1 MALVGGDD
9 IQVHQDNNDHN
20 GGNDNTV
27 NTGNNTDQD
36 QDAAGMAAAT
46 GAAGGI
52 GTANFNLQTEQNKIP
67 EFFGTKSKDMI
78 SAADII
84 RWLEDLAKMNRWTD
98 AQTYYHFANSLRNP
112 AREWLSSVVD
122 WDDNERDQLV

>member
-1 MALVGGDD
+1 
-9 IQVHQDNNDHN
+9 
-20 GGNDNTV
+20 
-27 NTGNNTDQD
+27 
-36 QDAAGMAAAT
+36 
-46 GAAGGI
+46 
-52 GTANFNLQTEQNKIP
+52 
-67 EFFGTKSKDMI
+67 MI